1 MGSVGRGEK
10 RERQEEQER
19 VAVRVAEEKGVA
31 LCRREEEKAE
41 GRRVWLCADEKK
53 IRQKGEGFVALGA
66 DKKIRFQKGAREIC
80 HTLLKRCANLNKLND
95 GKIIHALLLNSRFS
109 DDLVMQNTLLNM
121 YAKCGDLVN
130 ARKLFD
136 EMSIRDVVTWT
147 ALITG
152 YSQHDGPQAALLLLP
167 EMLRIGLKP
176 NQFTLASLLKAASGV
191 GSTDVL
197 QGRQLHGLCL
207 KCGYDSNVYVSCAIL
222 DMYARC
228 DHLEEAQ
235 LIFDVMHGVI
245 RTREMDSCPYDKMG

>member
-1 MGSVGRGEK
+1 MD
-10 RERQEEQER
+10 
-19 VAVRVAEEKGVA
+19 
-31 LCRREEEKAE
+31 L
-41 GRRVWLCADEKK
+41 
-53 IRQKGEGFVALGA
+53 IRQLCKNNA
-66 DKKIRFQKGAREIC
+66 GAREIC
-80 HTLLKRCANLNKLND
+80 HTLLKRCANLNKLNE

-197 QGRQLHGLCL
+197 QG
-207 KCGYDSNVYVSCAIL
+207 
-222 DMYARC
+222 C

-235 LIFDVMHGVI
+235 LIFDVMVSKNEVSWNSLIAGYA
-245 RTREMDSCPYDKMG
+245 RKGQGDKGFLFVLEHAEGEC

>member
-1 MGSVGRGEK
+1 MD
-10 RERQEEQER
+10 
-19 VAVRVAEEKGVA
+19 
-31 LCRREEEKAE
+31 L
-41 GRRVWLCADEKK
+41 
-53 IRQKGEGFVALGA
+53 IRQLCKNNA
-66 DKKIRFQKGAREIC
+66 GAREIC
-80 HTLLKRCANLNKLND
+80 HTLLKRCTHLNKLNE

-152 YSQHDGPQAALLLLP
+152 YSQHDRPQAALLLLP

-207 KCGYDSNVYVSCAIL
+207 KCGYDSNVYVSCAIS

-235 LIFDVMHGVI
+235 LIFDVMVSKNEVSWNSLIAGYARKGQGDKLVCS
-245 RTREMDSCPYDKMG
+245 RTC